1 MNRPIPRPVKSLY
14 AASPLPHRSTM
25 LTMRERILAIV
36 PDAEEVVSYGMP
48 AFRLRG
54 TVIAGLKA
62 AKNHVG
68 YYPFS
73 GSVIDLFKAD
83 LKSFSSTKSALHV
96 PITSPLSRALLKK
109 LLDAR
114 ISQCPVKRGEVDLTK
129 YSSSD
134 RYWRQ
139 LGLAAPAR
147 RGLVDKN
154 IVDLAGLQKITRN
167 EFQNIHGIGDSAA
180 QIVIA
185 EMKKHRVTFKSGRC

>member
-1 MNRPIPRPVKSLY
+1 MKRPIPRAVKGLY

-25 LTMRERILAIV
+25 LTMRDRILAIV

-73 GSVIDLFKAD
+73 GSVIELFNSD
-83 LKSFSSTKSALHV
+83 LKSLTTTKSAIHV

-134 RYWRQ
+134 GYWRQ

-147 RGLVDKN
+147 RGLVDMN
-154 IVDLAGLQKITRN
+154 IVDLSGLRNLTRS
-167 EFQNIHGIGDSAA
+167 EFQNIHGIGNSAA

-185 EMKKHRVTFKSGRC
+185 EMKRHRVTFKSGR

>member
-1 MNRPIPRPVKSLY
+1 
-14 AASPLPHRSTM
+14 
-25 LTMRERILAIV
+25 MRERILAIV
-36 PDAEEVVSYGMP
+36 PDAEDVVSYGMP
-48 AFRLRG
+48 AFRVRG

-83 LKSFSSTKSALHV
+83 LKSISSTKSAIQV
-96 PITSPLSRALLKK
+96 PITSPLSRVLLKK

-129 YSSSD
+129 NSSSD
-134 RYWRQ
+134 GYWRQ

-147 RGLVDKN
+147 RGLVDMN
-154 IVDLAGLQKITRN
+154 IVDLSGLRTISRS
-167 EFQNIHGIGDSAA
+167 EFQSIHGIGDSAA

-185 EMKKHRVTFKSGRC
+185 EMKKHRVTFKSGR

>member
-1 MNRPIPRPVKSLY
+1 MKRRIPQQVKSLY

-36 PDAEEVVSYGMP
+36 PTAEEVVSYGMP
-48 AFRLRG
+48 AFRVKG

-73 GSVIDLFKAD
+73 GSVVDLFKAD
-83 LKSFSSTKSALHV
+83 LKSFSTTKSAIHV

-114 ISQCPVKRGEVDLTK
+114 ISQCPVKRGEVDLTR

-134 RYWRQ
+134 GHWRQ

-147 RGLVDKN
+147 RGLIDMN
-154 IVDLAGLQKITRN
+154 IVDLSGLRTITRS
-167 EFQNIHGIGDSAA
+167 EFQSIHGIGDSAA
-180 QIVIA
+180 QIVFA
-185 EMKKHRVTFKSGRC
+185 EMKKHRVTFRSGR